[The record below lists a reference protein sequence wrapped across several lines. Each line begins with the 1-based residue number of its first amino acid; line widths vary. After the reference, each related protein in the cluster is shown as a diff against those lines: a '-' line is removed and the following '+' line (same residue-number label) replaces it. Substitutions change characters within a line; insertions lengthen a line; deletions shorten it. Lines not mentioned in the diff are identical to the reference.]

1 MVYMRQEHHQYNLL
15 DRNKLVH
22 DLQLDTKH
30 HGHTLSHMDLYT
42 FAQHT
47 IDPMDNLD
55 L

>member
-1 MVYMRQEHHQYNLL
+1 MVYMRQVHCQYNLL
-15 DRNKLVH
+15 GRNKLVH

-30 HGHTLSHMDLYT
+30 HGHKLFHMDLYT

-47 IDPMDNLD
+47 NDPMDNLD